1 MYKWVQKEMFFVATL
16 AFVFV
21 ATASVSSFLKNH
33 LHHEATLASTARVFW
48 PDNQEAVYP
57 KTPPESFF
65 IAQKEK
71 AKESALP
78 TTSNEIPT
86 MAHSKIQN
94 VVSGTY
100 RSLSR
105 SLSNTPKR
113 SRPKTIARTYR
124 KASTTRVI
132 KRTGAATSTPQ
143 KARTQKPNRKKTEP
157 GKVDTLAIRAHDVH
171 MKWVKKT
178 LAEYQDSHP

>member
-1 MYKWVQKEMFFVATL
+1 MYKWVQKEIFFLATL

-33 LHHEATLASTARVFW
+33 LHQEATLASTARVFW
-48 PDNQEAVYP
+48 PDNQAAIYP
-57 KTPPESFF
+57 KTPPKSFF

-78 TTSNEIPT
+78 TTASNEIPT

-94 VVSGTY
+94 VVSGSY
-100 RSLSR
+100 RSLS
-105 SLSNTPKR
+105 PPKKR
-113 SRPKTIARTYR
+113 SRPTSIARTYR

-132 KRTGAATSTPQ
+132 KRTGAATSAPQ
-143 KARTQKPNRKKTEP
+143 KARTQKPNPQKTEP
-157 GKVDTLAIRAHDVH
+157 GKADTLAIRAHDVH